1 MPPERNEVKVRRL
14 HSCRRTRDSI
24 LDLVFQEKTEPARS
38 LLLSDVEACPLCL
51 EHYLGLEDTLQ
62 VFDDAALLAEP
73 DEKAWSAYEAR
84 LANKIIATAGERTI
98 SIARVKRV
106 FRSSIRV
113 PVPIAAGFAVACLA
127 SILVL
132 ATRQA
137 PARIVE
143 VPGESKLVE
152 VPGESKTI
160 ERVVE
165 VPVYR
170 ERTVT
175 RKVYVDRKPT
185 EPVAENRPIVTDKVI
200 DDGLNRVAQA
210 SPAEDGGSITRANLT
225 GFQPASDLRIRVI
238 RRGEGENR

>member
-24 LDLVFQEKTEPARS
+24 LDLVFQEKAEPARS
-38 LLLSDVEACPLCL
+38 LLLSDVEACPWCL

-84 LANKIIATAGERTI
+84 LANKIIASAGEKTV
-98 SIARVKRV
+98 SVARVKRA

-132 ATRQA
+132 ATRQS

-143 VPGESKLVE
+143 VPGESK
-152 VPGESKTI
+152 TT

-170 ERTVT
+170 ERIVT
-175 RKVYVDRKPT
+175 RKVYVDRKPI

-200 DDGLNRVAQA
+200 DDRLSRVAQA
-210 SPAEDGGSITRANLT
+210 SPAEDGGSITHANLT

>member
-1 MPPERNEVKVRRL
+1 MPPEKNEVKVRRL

-24 LDLVFQEKTEPARS
+24 LDLVFQEKTEPART

-73 DEKAWSAYEAR
+73 DEKAWNAYEAR
-84 LANKIIATAGERTI
+84 LANKIIASAGEKTI
-98 SIARVKRV
+98 SIARVRRV

-132 ATRQA
+132 ATRQT
-137 PARIVE
+137 PSRIVE
-143 VPGESKLVE
+143 VPGESK
-152 VPGESKTI
+152 TT

-170 ERTVT
+170 ERIVT

-185 EPVAENRPIVTDKVI
+185 EPVAENRLIVTDKSI
-200 DDGLNRVAQA
+200 DDRLNRVAQA